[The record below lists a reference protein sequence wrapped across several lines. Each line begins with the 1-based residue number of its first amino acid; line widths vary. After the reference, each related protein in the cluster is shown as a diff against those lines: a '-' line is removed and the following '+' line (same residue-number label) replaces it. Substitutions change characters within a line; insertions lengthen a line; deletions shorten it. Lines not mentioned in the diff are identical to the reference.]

1 MKRQF
6 STETLVVLA
15 LALVGAGCSG
25 GSGGNGSGGAVGR
38 GGAVTGGSPATGT
51 GGSGSSSAGGSAAG
65 GSTSQGGS
73 KSGGSPGVG
82 GSATAGT
89 SGTGGSA
96 AGGSQAQGGSASGG
110 SAVAGASTG
119 GASGSGGVTGGG
131 GSTVAGSGGAST
143 GGSSGVVDFTT
154 IPICPPS
161 GQTGGP
167 PPTAQV
173 PTAAQAAY
181 QHTEMTAFL
190 HFGLDTF
197 DGTEQGN
204 TSDTPALFNPTNLDV
219 NQWVQALK
227 NAGFKQAML
236 VAKHS
241 IGFCLWPSKY
251 TEFSVKNS
259 PWMGGKGD
267 VVKLFTDAMHA
278 AGMRVGLYYGPWD
291 QKYPSTKADYGT
303 YFKNQVTELL
313 SNYGPVYELWLD
325 GHFAPG
331 SVGYPATVDWK
342 EVFDLAH
349 QLQPNIVVEAGPELA
364 EQSAAENPPGYP
376 DVQWIGNE
384 SGQSTRTASSL
395 NDQYC
400 GGKDRWCPNE
410 ADTSSRGSSTWFWH
424 PGQSPISLGEMQSI
438 FFRTVGMNA
447 TLNFNVPPSQTG
459 QFDAA
464 DTSLLQQFGT
474 WYSSTFKTNLAKQ
487 QPATADS
494 TWATAGFEA
503 AKAFD
508 DDVCTF
514 WAAASGKT
522 SGRLEVTP
530 AAALTINV
538 ISIREPI
545 EIGERVT
552 KYHVELKQNGTWNTS
567 PTDASGAKMQ
577 GTVVGQRQLW
587 QLKSTK
593 ADAVALV
600 IDSAKDVPAIA
611 EFSVY

>member
-1 MKRQF
+1 M
-6 STETLVVLA
+6 
-15 LALVGAGCSG
+15 
-25 GSGGNGSGGAVGR
+25 
-38 GGAVTGGSPATGT
+38 
-51 GGSGSSSAGGSAAG
+51 
-65 GSTSQGGS
+65 
-73 KSGGSPGVG
+73 
-82 GSATAGT
+82 
-89 SGTGGSA
+89 
-96 AGGSQAQGGSASGG
+96 
-110 SAVAGASTG
+110 
-119 GASGSGGVTGGG
+119 TGGG
-131 GSTVAGSGGAST
+131 GSVAGSGGASST
-143 GGSSGVVDFTT
+143 GGSSGGVDFTA
-154 IPICPPS
+154 IPICPPG

-167 PPTAQV
+167 PPATPV

-204 TSDTPALFNPTNLDV
+204 TSDTPALFNPTNLDAT
-219 NQWVQALK
+219 QWVQSLK

-251 TEFSVKNS
+251 TEYSVKNS

-267 VVKLFTDAMHA
+267 VVRLFTDAMHA

-303 YFKNQVTELL
+303 YFKNQLTELL
-313 SNYGPVYELWLD
+313 SDYGPIYELWLD

-331 SVGYPATVDWK
+331 SPGYAATVDWK
-342 EVFDLAH
+342 EVFQLAH

-364 EQSAAENPPGYP
+364 QQSAAENPPGYP

-384 SGQSTRTASSL
+384 SGNSSRTVSSL
-395 NDQYC
+395 NDRYC
-400 GGKDRWCPNE
+400 YGKNLWCPNE
-410 ADTSSRGSSTWFWH
+410 ADTSDNHGSTWFWH
-424 PGQSPISLGEMQSI
+424 PGHSPMSVGEMQST
-438 FFRTVGMNA
+438 FFNTVGMNA
-447 TLNFNVPPSQTG
+447 TLNYNVPPAQTG

-464 DTSLLQQFGT
+464 DVTLLQQFGT

-503 AKAFD
+503 GKALD
-508 DDVCTF
+508 DDICTY

-530 AAALTINV
+530 ASALTINV

-552 KYHVELKQNGTWNTS
+552 KYHIELKQNGTWNTS
-567 PTDASGAKMQ
+567 PTDASGTRIQ
-577 GTVVGQRQLW
+577 GTVIGQRQLW

-600 IDSAKDVPAIA
+600 IDSARNVPAIA
-611 EFSVY
+611 ELSVY